1 MERKII
7 WEDHAI
13 ELFIKAIE
21 WISKDSVFQAE
32 KVEKAILEKIE
43 ELPNYPEKYPPD
55 KFKLQ
60 NPGLFRAFE
69 THSYRVSYKFNDQ
82 EIRILRI
89 RHVRQSPKAY

>member
-1 MERKII
+1 MARKII

-43 ELPNYPEKYPPD
+43 ELPNYPENTPQINLNYKIQVYS
-55 KFKLQ
+55 
-60 NPGLFRAFE
+60 GLLKHIVTEYLISLMIKKSEF
-69 THSYRVSYKFNDQ
+69 
-82 EIRILRI
+82 
-89 RHVRQSPKAY
+89 